1 MNDMLS
7 KILLNKKE
15 ALIKQKQL
23 LSENALLER
32 IPFLAATK
40 DFKNCLNIKLKA
52 KEIALISEIKKAA
65 PGKGIIRKSFSPT
78 RIAKAYEQ
86 AGSVAI
92 SVITEESVYLG
103 KSEYLK
109 ETRVSSN
116 LPIIRKDFIFDPY
129 QVIESRVL
137 GADAIL
143 LTMTYLSIDTA
154 KELEELAVKLGMDV
168 LIEIHDEK
176 ELEKAQ
182 NLSSKL
188 ICINNRSLKT
198 LEVDLDITK
207 NLVNII
213 DKDYV
218 IICENGIQSI
228 DNIKE
233 LNKYNIYSFIIG
245 EYILS
250 KPNIK
255 NAIQVLLK

>member
-1 MNDMLS
+1 
-7 KILLNKKE
+7 
-15 ALIKQKQL
+15 
-23 LSENALLER
+23 
-32 IPFLAATK
+32 
-40 DFKNCLNIKLKA
+40 
-52 KEIALISEIKKAA
+52 
-65 PGKGIIRKSFSPT
+65 
-78 RIAKAYEQ
+78 
-86 AGSVAI
+86 
-92 SVITEESVYLG
+92 
-103 KSEYLK
+103 
-109 ETRVSSN
+109 
-116 LPIIRKDFIFDPY
+116 
-129 QVIESRVL
+129 VIESRVL